1 MSAIANSQREIG
13 TGSNF
18 SQRFGNAIAL
28 ARKWFSVNETNKFA
42 SIVRHLTFLFNIFKL
57 KVIAFAGKTESL
69 LVWMKLP
76 IASAIPIRSR
86 NRNKIAYCQ

>member
-1 MSAIANSQREIG
+1 MSAIANLQRKIW

-28 ARKWFSVNETNKFA
+28 ARKSFSVNETNKFA
-42 SIVRHLTFLFNIFKL
+42 AIVRLLTFLFYIFKL
-57 KVIAFAGKTESL
+57 KEIAFAGKTESL
-69 LVWMKLP
+69 LVWIKLP

-86 NRNKIAYCQ
+86 NRSRNKIA